1 MYKTISVLKLNE
13 RIESALSQ
21 SLVSAKLYFKGK
33 KVFFFCFFLERCLIL
48 F

>member
-33 KVFFFCFFLERCLIL
+33 KVFFFVFFWKGA
-48 F
+48 